1 MAGSPHAALRET
13 LTKVRARIAELRAKS
28 DHLSEEETKAIV
40 IDPVLVALGWHVDE
54 LEDVRR
60 EYRAKPSDNPVD
72 YALFVFGKPRLFI
85 EAKALATTLDRKSA
99 SQVVGYAATV
109 GVGWCVLTNGDE
121 YRLYKSHASV
131 DVDEKLLRTVR
142 LSDPDQA
149 GLCLE
154 TLALIAREQMGD
166 TELEL
171 LWKSQFVDRRVKTT
185 LAELFAEENGALAR
199 LVHKRSSELSLGD
212 VRESLQRAQLLV
224 HFPLVT
230 LPTAIAERAVPDAGV
245 KSAIASGAHAVEL
258 HDLIDAGLV
267 QPPLHLEKTYK
278 GVRLEAVIEADGRV
292 RVAEGSYD
300 SLSTAGGMARKSV
313 VGTPPGRAYP
323 QTNGWTFWMYRD
335 VASGELRSIDF
346 LRQQYVAQHA

>member
-1 MAGSPHAALRET
+1 MAGKSQAGLRET
-13 LTKVRARIAELRAKS
+13 LTRVRARITELRANS
-28 DHLSEEETKAIV
+28 DHLSEEETKAIL
-40 IDPVLVALGWHVDE
+40 IDPLLAALGWHVDE

-85 EAKALATTLDRKSA
+85 QAKALATALDRKSA
-99 SQVVGYAATV
+99 SQVVGYASTV

-142 LSDPDQA
+142 LSDFDQA

-171 LWKSQFVDRRVKTT
+171 LWKSQFVDRRVKVT
-185 LAELFAEENGALAR
+185 LEELFSEENGPLAR

-212 VRESLQRAQLLV
+212 VRESLQRAQLQV
-224 HFPLVT
+224 HFPAVAPPAATKAQPEPDLET
-230 LPTAIAERAVPDAGV
+230 KPPTAPQSYAVGL
-245 KSAIASGAHAVEL
+245 G
-258 HDLIDAGLV
+258 DLIKAGLV
-267 QPPLHLEKTYK
+267 QPPVALEKTFK
-278 GVRLEAVIEADGRV
+278 GVRLEATIEADGRV
-292 RVAEGSYD
+292 RFAEESYD
-300 SLSTAGGMARKSV
+300 SLSTAAGMARKSV
-313 VGTPPGRAYP
+313 TGAPPGRAYP
-323 QTNGWTFWMYRD
+323 QTNGWTFWQYCD
-335 VASGELRSIDF
+335 ASGELCSVDD
-346 LRQQYVAQHA
+346 LRQHYLQNKT